1 MFGFLATH
9 KKIRMGLQEYK
20 LLGILLHNP
29 SGLLHKPTNTGKNMT
44 TTYQEM
50 RKKLGTRRGRK
61 PLSAEERERRKEE
74 RKAEVRRRM
83 EAKRRAWFVLE
94 HKYNTEFKKIFEEE
108 YETLK
113 KTKKFANK

>member
-1 MFGFLATH
+1 MIALYYFTYPIKDEVINQH
-9 KKIRMGLQEYK
+9 KQKVKM
-20 LLGILLHNP
+20 
-29 SGLLHKPTNTGKNMT
+29 TT

-61 PLSAEERERRKEE
+61 PLSVEERQLRQEKRKI
-74 RKAEVRRRM
+74 EVRRRM

-94 HKYNTEFKKIFEEE
+94 NKYSTEFQKIFQEE

-113 KTKKFANK
+113 KSKKFATK